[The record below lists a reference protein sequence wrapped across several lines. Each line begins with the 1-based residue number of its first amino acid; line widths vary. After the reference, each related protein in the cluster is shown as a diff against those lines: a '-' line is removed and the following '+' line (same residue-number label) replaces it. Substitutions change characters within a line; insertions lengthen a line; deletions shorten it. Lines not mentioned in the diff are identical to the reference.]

1 MILEAFS
8 QVLQHNTAKAP
19 ATVLLSQW
27 LLNIL
32 LSEPSDSVA
41 RVIHAEI
48 GIAEEACAKEVYMN
62 DASTSVYGIGFSGHS
77 ASGWRL
83 LKTLWSYAHSYDHW
97 QFRRWLHRA
106 QASDFNS
113 VS

>member
-8 QVLQHNTAKAP
+8 QVLQHNTVKAP

-32 LSEPSDSVA
+32 LAEPSDTVS

-48 GIAEEACAKEVYMN
+48 GIAEDAYNN
-62 DASTSVYGIGFSGHS
+62 DDTYGSDYGIGFLAHS

-83 LKTLWSYAHSYDHW
+83 LKTLWAYARSYDHW

-106 QASDFNS
+106 QASDFKT

>member
-8 QVLQHNTAKAP
+8 QVLHQNNTSAP

-27 LLNIL
+27 LLNTL
-32 LSEPSDSVA
+32 LSEPSDAVS

-48 GIAEEACAKEVYMN
+48 GLNQESSEEQP
-62 DASTSVYGIGFSGHS
+62 SSFQYGLGFFGHS

-83 LKTLWSYAHSYDHW
+83 LKTLWAYAHSYDHW
-97 QFRRWLHRA
+97 QFRRWLHA
-106 QASDFNS
+106 TQASDFKS
-113 VS
+113 VR